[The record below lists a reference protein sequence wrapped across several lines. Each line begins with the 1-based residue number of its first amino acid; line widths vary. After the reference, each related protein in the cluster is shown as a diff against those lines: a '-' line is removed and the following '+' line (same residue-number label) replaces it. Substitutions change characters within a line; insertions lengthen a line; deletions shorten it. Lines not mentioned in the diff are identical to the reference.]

1 MNSFVDW
8 GIPFITWL
16 QSWSEWLVA
25 PMQLFSFLGG
35 EDFYLIFMPVLI
47 WCFNAGLGIRIGLIL
62 LTSAGLNSAFKL
74 AFGLPRPYWV
84 SREVI
89 AYSSETSF
97 GLPSGHAQ
105 NALAI
110 WGRLAFWIRIRWVS
124 IMLSALIFVIS
135 ISRWFLGVH
144 FPMDTF
150 VGWIIAGV
158 ILFIFL
164 RYEDRIREIL
174 AHRSLGVLLALC
186 LLLSISL
193 LGLNFISRAFL
204 APVTVPAI
212 WETNAVLA
220 TGGDAIDPLSLD
232 GAVATS
238 GTILGIAAGGVL
250 LFRWGKFDA
259 GGAWSRRLGRY
270 VLGLIGMAVI
280 FYGLRVIFPSGEDV
294 LSNTLRYLRYATA
307 GFWGAYLAPRLFVLV
322 KLA

>member
-1 MNSFVDW
+1 
-8 GIPFITWL
+8 
-16 QSWSEWLVA
+16 
-25 PMQLFSFLGG
+25 MQLFSFLGG
-35 EDFYLIFMPVLI
+35 EDFFLIFMPVLI

-62 LTSAGLNSAFKL
+62 LTSAGINSAFKL

-89 AYSSETSF
+89 AYSSESSF

-105 NALAI
+105 NALAV

-124 IMLSALIFVIS
+124 VLLSALIILIS

-150 VGWIIAGV
+150 AGWIIAGL

-193 LGLNFISRAFL
+193 LGLNFISRAYL
-204 APVTVPAI
+204 APETVPAI
-212 WETNAVLA
+212 WETNAILG
-220 TGGDAIDPLSLD
+220 TGGDAIDPMSLD

-259 GGAWSRRLGRY
+259 GGSWSRRLGRY

-280 FYGLRVIFPSGEDV
+280 FYGLRVIFPSGEDL

>member
-1 MNSFVDW
+1 MILFADW

-16 QSWSEWLVA
+16 QSWSEWLVG
-25 PMQLFSFLGG
+25 PMQLLSFLGG

-62 LTSAGLNSAFKL
+62 LTSAGINSAFKL
-74 AFGLPRPYWV
+74 AFGLPRPYWA
-84 SREVI
+84 SKDII
-89 AYSSETSF
+89 AYSSESSF

-105 NALAI
+105 NALVI
-110 WGRLAFWIRIRWVS
+110 WGRLAFWIQIRWAS
-124 IMLSALIFVIS
+124 ILLSALILLIS

-150 VGWIIAGV
+150 VGWIVAGL

-164 RYEDRIREIL
+164 RYEDRIREAL
-174 AHRSLGVLLALC
+174 STRSIWTLLVLC

-193 LGLNFISRAFL
+193 LGLNIFSRAVL
-204 APVTVPAI
+204 APETVPAI
-212 WETNAVLA
+212 WEANAALG
-220 TGGDAIDPLSLD
+220 TGGDAINPLSLD

-250 LFRWGKFDA
+250 LFRWGKFNA
-259 GGAWSRRLGRY
+259 GGPWSRRLGRY
-270 VLGLIGMAVI
+270 VLGLIGMAVL
-280 FYGLRVIFPSGEDV
+280 FYGLRIVFPSGED
-294 LSNTLRYLRYATA
+294 LLANTLRYLRYATA

>member
-1 MNSFVDW
+1 MISFVDW

-16 QSWSEWLVA
+16 QSWSEWLVGS
-25 PMQLFSFLGG
+25 MQLFSFLGG
-35 EDFYLIFMPVLI
+35 EDFYLIFMPMLI

-62 LTSAGLNSAFKL
+62 LTSAGINSAFKL

-89 AYSSETSF
+89 AYSSESSF

-110 WGRLAFWIRIRWVS
+110 WGRLAFWIQIRWVS
-124 IMLSALIFVIS
+124 VLLSALILVIS

-150 VGWIIAGV
+150 AGWAIAG
-158 ILFIFL
+158 ILLFVFL
-164 RYEDRIREIL
+164 KYEDRIRGNL
-174 AHRSLGVLLALC
+174 AHRSLGALLALC

-193 LGLNFISRAFL
+193 LGINIFSKAIL
-204 APVTVPAI
+204 APEVIPSI
-212 WETNAVLA
+212 WETNAILG
-220 TGGDAIDPLSLD
+220 TGGDTIDPLSLD

-259 GGAWSRRLGRY
+259 GGLWSRRLGRY
-270 VLGLIGMAVI
+270 VLGLIGMAVL
-280 FYGLRVIFPSGEDV
+280 FYGLRTIFPSGES
-294 LSNTLRYLRYATA
+294 LLANTLRYLRYATA